1 MSTGIL
7 TKLIPFS
14 LALAIAWGSTDL
26 YIAEQK
32 NNAEL
37 ASACMAVASNL
48 PRNHSA
54 HPCKVHFQSNQSWL
68 SWLSG
73 NSRSAHFQFLDLV
86 ELLHQHD
93 AL

>member
-1 MSTGIL
+1 MSIRIV
-7 TKLIPFS
+7 TKLILFS
-14 LALAIAWGSTDL
+14 FALTIAWNSSKL
-26 YIAEQK
+26 YIVEQK
-32 NNAEL
+32 TAANL

-54 HPCKVHFQSNQSWL
+54 HPCRVNTQSNQSWL

-86 ELLHQHD
+86 ELLHQNNM
-93 AL
+93 